1 MSNIIR
7 PSFIRGDCKP
17 AAPNS
22 DHKADVVILQV
33 KRCEPRPSIVMIE
46 QILRTRHK
54 GKGSMAARNKRALD
68 RLREIFKHPA

>member
-7 PSFIRGDCKP
+7 VSFGDNDCKR
-17 AAPNS
+17 APK
-22 DHKADVVILQV
+22 DGPGGDVVVLPAM
-33 KRCEPRPSIVMIE
+33 RREPRPDVVMIE